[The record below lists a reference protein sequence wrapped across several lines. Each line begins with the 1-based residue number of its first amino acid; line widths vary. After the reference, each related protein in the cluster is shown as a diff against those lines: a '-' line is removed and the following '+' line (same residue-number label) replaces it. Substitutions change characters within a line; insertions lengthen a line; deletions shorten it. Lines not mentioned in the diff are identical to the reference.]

1 MTIPSDAPVYEIP
14 TTLVIDPPAPIVALT
29 LAPTRGAYPRPG
41 VDPNETIIPP
51 LGSWF
56 AFTSVGETTTD
67 PLVEVI
73 PEKQC

>member
-51 LGSWF
+51 LGS
-56 AFTSVGETTTD
+56 
-67 PLVEVI
+67 
-73 PEKQC
+73 